1 MMLIG
6 HYFTINC
13 TILFVVIIIVVV
25 TVLCASTTPWQPL
38 PRHTPPL
45 TAVTGQLATATV
57 QRRVGGADCGSFFF
71 RSGSSILS
79 SPNTAATSS
88 EESTA
93 FGNAF
98 RAASVASSW
107 DASVSGGGSAA
118 AVGSGGSSVEPSS
131 FGLSTAGEYC
141 VHGYMAGGFGIRLR
155 LPKRYSNVEHLA
167 SE

>member
-1 MMLIG
+1 M
-6 HYFTINC
+6 
-13 TILFVVIIIVVV
+13 
-25 TVLCASTTPWQPL
+25 ATTP
-38 PRHTPPL
+38 PPYPSVDGSDG
-45 TAVTGQLATATV
+45 AASNRNRAAESE
-57 QRRVGGADCGSFFF
+57 GADCGSFFF

-118 AVGSGGSSVEPSS
+118 AVGSGGSSVEPPS